1 MKKLIVLLMV
11 LAGAVQAENVI
22 WETFYSDGSK
32 LMWPDTVTARL
43 FLNGTQI
50 DTDELDSA
58 SNFRESDSMI
68 ICTLTATG
76 IGKHKIYFRYIETTD
91 ANMDIYT
98 YDNSIDANI
107 IAISNDTTASDNF
120 ETMLDGTGGKALSAN
135 INGYVKVNTG
145 YNNIILNGSFEEDS
159 AQCPKRWTQLAG
171 GYFSDSKCLTASTF
185 GMGRYSYSMS
195 TPSGEDTMVIYQNI
209 GMLQSGYYGLSAS
222 MMVVV
227 TGGSPGAA
235 AIVYIDQGLT
245 GSESGWNDSLI
256 INAEKTG
263 TLQSTKIL
271 TLLAADTFSVGVV
284 LYAGGPADTA
294 IFDEIKL
301 SYLGPLTIA
310 NVTNIGGLGHQ
321 AYADTIA
328 NRVLEDSSAYQG
340 AASGLTA
347 AEIIDSILGIAVADT
362 VTGRIIA
369 QLISQLDSVQT
380 AMADDHV
387 AKQKDSAL
395 FTADSVL
402 YVATVDTVLKSISST
417 VDLAGEGAYA
427 VTIRAVDSSGTDA
440 AISGVP
446 IGITDLAG
454 TLQGYLTTNT
464 SGYVT
469 FNQDSGSWIIS
480 AATRNGYRW
489 IQDTVLVP
497 AAAKTDTL
505 WGYNIPVGSPG
516 SANLCRLYGYMY
528 GIDGQP
534 VNGGV
539 ITASLPGRN
548 MIDSC
553 VGGALDGY
561 EKSATTDSVGYWY
574 LDLVRTLCVQSTI
587 GSTAVNKYKV
597 VGRFPSGSTAFE
609 KTYEVPDSTSHKM
622 TW

>member
-91 ANMDIYT
+91 ANMDVYT
-98 YDNSIDANI
+98 YDNSVDSAIFARAAWDNDVIAQASRIANANAIQISGDA
-107 IAISNDTTASDNF
+107 TAADNF
-120 ETMLDGTGGKALSAN
+120 ETMLDGTGGNEFTLKRLRLTTTTADDTALIIKSTAGTGASIYGDDDAFALYATSGDGLKITATTN
-135 INGYVKVNTG
+135 GINAWG
-145 YNNIILNGSFEEDS
+145 
-159 AQCPKRWTQLAG
+159 
-171 GYFSDSKCLTASTF
+171 
-185 GMGRYSYSMS
+185 
-195 TPSGEDTMVIYQNI
+195 
-209 GMLQSGYYGLSAS
+209 
-222 MMVVV
+222 V
-227 TGGSPGAA
+227 TGSDILGDVNGT
-235 AIVYIDQGLT
+235 IVPTDTTAT
-245 GSESGWNDSLI
+245 GQP
-256 INAEKTG
+256 IN
-263 TLQSTKIL
+263 LMPSTA
-271 TLLAADTFSVGVV
+271 LAADT
-284 LYAGGPADTA
+284 A
-294 IFDEIKL
+294 
-301 SYLGPLTIA
+301 
-310 NVTNIGGLGHQ
+310 
-321 AYADTIA
+321 
-328 NRVLEDSSAYQG
+328 AYQG